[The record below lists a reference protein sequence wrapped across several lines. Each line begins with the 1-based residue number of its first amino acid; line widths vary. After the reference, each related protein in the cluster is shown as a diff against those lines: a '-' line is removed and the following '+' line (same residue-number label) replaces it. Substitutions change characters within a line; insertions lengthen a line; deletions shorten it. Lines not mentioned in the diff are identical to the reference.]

1 MPEEKEP
8 VVLHC
13 RWCRTR
19 VDMNE
24 LQALGDEPWQ
34 TPCCSSQAKY
44 VDMGLFLPEYE
55 DPNKFVKVKA

>member
-8 VVLHC
+8 VVLLC
-13 RWCRTR
+13 RWCGTQ
-19 VDMNE
+19 VDMDE
-24 LQALGDEPWQ
+24 LQKLGDEPWQ
-34 TPCCSSQAKY
+34 TPCCPEQAKY